1 MRSLRSAKFWLL
13 SVLIASATTLILE
26 VFSGWRAAAFFAAV
40 CASAFLAV
48 QWRLIFALL
57 RIDRVSLAHVE
68 NSYVRIPKRWEVVTT
83 NVLTVL
89 FLVLSV
95 QFVAIVY
102 AMSFSLSSSTSATDD
117 TRRVILGD
125 FDGDGDL
132 DYVEANAGALGVH
145 VNSGNGSFAEPGAYG
160 AFSSPGGMAAGDI
173 DGDGDLDIVLAQN
186 NDTRLSKYTNNGAG
200 AFTES
205 HITSSL
211 PCTVSDVALADM
223 NYSSYDGDLD
233 IVLLCSDA
241 TMSRAVWVNNGHGVF
256 TQTNSYL
263 PIGDSMAV
271 ADYNDDGMP
280 DVFVLRATGGVYKV
294 MQYSTTGS
302 FIQLSGSSL
311 AGTYGKVTPADLDND
326 GDIDVVLTE
335 PSSSIKPYLNN
346 GAGSFTAG
354 FAFGGAA
361 AVNRV
366 KAVFGDMSNDG
377 HFDAVVV
384 GSDASAVSSGNY
396 YYQNDQAAGFN
407 VSGSP
412 TETTECSNDIAI
424 GDIDGDGD
432 LDYVAGNAGCSSG
445 GAVNRHYKS
454 DQAATSANTAPS
466 APSSLSA
473 TLSAAYNTIT
483 DVQTTGEVAEFTSV
497 ALGADGFPVIA
508 HYELTSG
515 DLHFVKCGNKDCS
528 SGNTLTNVDNTGDV
542 GKWNSVAVPSD
553 GLPFIAYYDTAN
565 ADLKALK
572 CGNAACTSGNTIT
585 TVDSAGDTGWYPSV
599 AIASNGYPVI
609 SFFDDTT
616 LLHKLLVCGNAACS
630 SGNVLN
636 TVTQESGQPGYQSSI
651 GIPSDGLP
659 IIAYFNVLPAAFQIV
674 KCGNTSCT
682 SGNTV
687 TTLDSAISNV
697 YSPSLKIGSDGYAV
711 MSYYDVSNADLKV
724 LHCTN
729 ATCSTNSYATV
740 DSSGDVGSWHGLA
753 VGADGYPIIG
763 YYDATNQYPKIA
775 KCSDVACSSGYTI
788 TTVDTPLTT
797 GKHVSIV
804 MPSDGRAFLAYQ
816 YGSSSDLRTL
826 KCGRTNCADAG
837 SDGSVIMRLS
847 WGSGSDTQTPTR
859 MIQYR
864 LKVGTGSN
872 ANNIVSGAAASP
884 NYTLRGFLAANQSR
898 KLLLKNLTCD
908 SGKTYYWSVASVDA
922 GFLSTW
928 SSQNTFILND
938 SCVVGAVTT
947 TAAAT
952 GGGTKFITPVKND
965 GGGGGDIFHL
975 TVQALNDVNANGKRE
990 SREQNLKL
998 SGLTVTASGV
1008 TIDGSRISKTA
1019 TLAFDGRAT
1028 FDLPTSGPSGYTVF
1042 FDTGSLVLEEYVPT
1056 GPSVMTGIV
1065 LRASGMP
1072 ALPHAIVKDA
1082 ALSYTL
1088 TLPFRH
1094 MDLLGYAPCMSIVPS
1109 STDEEPGSDAEIF
1122 LQRLRDPFGLS
1133 PVRGTAQSGA
1143 LMTRGNFFTLL
1154 LRTQCIS
1161 VMPNLAAAD
1170 SSLRAGAKSL
1180 GFSLPLIDVPLQAHT
1195 LSAITAYSLIGAG
1208 IDIVRSTPIGAAA
1221 DVDFPITRAEA
1232 MRAVASAL
1240 GIPRTVLTDTGAVL
1254 PEGVEIT
1261 DPEASD
1267 VVALSRLGI
1276 LPQSFIRIPGLHQGI
1291 TKSEAA
1297 LLLARA
1303 AFHNGKISLLPDIPD
1318 LKALKSAARIPT
1330 FMEGLPE
1337 LSLGECLER
1346 HDERSTAVT
1355 FSDLLPGDPLQVDLS
1370 KILTFGVKNAAEKTL
1385 WLIPATRRPTEFGVS
1400 KGQTKLLPNEPV
1412 TMLETVRNLLVLTC
1426 LPPDTRMQAILGLA
1440 TKEVIQGSAET
1451 RVARDRLSDLPRD
1464 DSFASRILYRAQDH
1478 LKEFDLSLFA
1488 YAGTLLHED
1497 VRSPASGLSL
1507 KEAGDMLASSLL
1519 LMYVRQG
1526 TMTPQEAEGRETEIS
1541 AAISRDLLGK
1551 DVNWR
1556 DEGLLAST
1564 PFTRKMLLQFLVTVT
1579 QDRRAAESL
1588 EAVFS
1593 QVPIGELWWERLK

>member
-1 MRSLRSAKFWLL
+1 MAL
-13 SVLIASATTLILE
+13 VLE
-26 VFSGWRAAAFFAAV
+26 VFSGWRAAALWAAV
-40 CASAFLAV
+40 CASAFLMV
-48 QWRLIFALL
+48 QWRSIFALL
-57 RIDRVSLAHVE
+57 RVERVSLAHVE
-68 NSYVRIPKRWEVVTT
+68 RSYARIPKHWEVVTT

-102 AMSFSLSSSTSATDD
+102 AMSFSLNSSTSATDD

-132 DYVEANAGALGVH
+132 DYVEANAGALGMH
-145 VNSGNGSFAEPGAYG
+145 VNAGNGTFAEPGAYG

-241 TMSRAVWVNNGHGVF
+241 TMSKAVWVNNGHGVF

-263 PIGDSMAV
+263 PIGDSMAI

-302 FIQLSGSSL
+302 FIQISGSSL
-311 AGTYGKVTPADLDND
+311 AGTFGKVSPADLDND

-354 FAFGGAA
+354 FSFGGAA
-361 AVNRV
+361 AVNRM
-366 KAVFGDMSNDG
+366 KAIFGDMNNDG
-377 HFDAVVV
+377 HFDAIVV
-384 GSDASAVSSGNY
+384 GYDASAASSGNY
-396 YYQNDQAAGFN
+396 YYQNDAAAGFN
-407 VSGSP
+407 AFGSP
-412 TETTECSNDIAI
+412 TETNECTNDIAI
-424 GDIDGDGD
+424 GDIDNDGD

-445 GAVNRHYKS
+445 GAVNRHYKN

-473 TLSAAYNTIT
+473 TVSSAFNTIT
-483 DVQTTGEVAEFTSV
+483 DVETTGDVAEFTSV
-497 ALGADGFPVIA
+497 AIGSDDLPAIA
-508 HYELTSG
+508 HYDVTNG
-515 DLHFVKCGNKDCS
+515 DLRFAKCGNKACS
-528 SGNTLTNVDNTGDV
+528 SGNSFQALDVTGDV
-542 GKWNSVAVPSD
+542 GKYLSIAVPSD
-553 GLPFIAYYDTAN
+553 LLPVIAYYDNTN
-565 ADLKALK
+565 KDLKVIK
-572 CGNAACTSGNTIT
+572 CSNASCSSTNTIT
-585 TVDSAGDTGWYPSV
+585 TIDSAGDVGWYPSI
-599 AIASNGYPVI
+599 AIGANGFPTI
-609 SFFDDTT
+609 SYFDDTN
-616 LLHKLLVCGNAACS
+616 LNHKVAVCGNAACS
-630 SGNVLN
+630 SGNSVN
-636 TVTQESGQPGYQSSI
+636 TVTQQSGQPGYQSSI

-659 IIAYFNVLPAAFQIV
+659 IIAYFNVLPTAFEIV

-687 TTLDSAISNV
+687 TSLDAGATNV
-697 YSPSLKIGSDGYAV
+697 YSPSLKIGADGLAV
-711 MSYYDVSNADLKV
+711 MSYFHVANSDIKV
-724 LHCTN
+724 LKCTN
-729 ATCSTNSYATV
+729 ATCTTNSIATI
-740 DSSGDVGSWHGLA
+740 DSTGDVGQWHGLA
-753 VGADGYPIIG
+753 IGNDGYPIIA
-763 YYDATNQYPKIA
+763 YYDETNQLPKIA
-775 KCSDVACSSGYTI
+775 KCSDVACASGYTI

-859 MIQYR
+859 MLQYR

-884 NYTLRGFLAANQSR
+884 YYTARGILAANQSR

-908 SGKTYYWSVASVDA
+908 STKTYYWSVASVDA
-922 GFLSTW
+922 GYMSTW

-938 SCVVGAVTT
+938 SCSVGAVTT
-947 TAAAT
+947 TTPTT
-952 GGGTKFITPVKND
+952 GGTRTIAAPKAG
-965 GGGGGDIFHL
+965 GGGGGDVFHL
-975 TVQALNDVNANGKRE
+975 TISALNDVNANGKRD
-990 SREQNLKL
+990 SREQDLKL
-998 SGLTVTASGV
+998 SGLVVTASGV
-1008 TIDGSRISKTA
+1008 TVDGARISKTA
-1019 TLAFDGRAT
+1019 MLAFDGRAT
-1028 FDLPTSGPSGYTVF
+1028 LDLPTSGPNGYVIS
-1042 FDTGSLVLEEYVPT
+1042 FDTGSSVLEHYLST

-1065 LRASGMP
+1065 LRASGTS
-1072 ALPHAIVKDA
+1072 AQIENFSKVGVFG
-1082 ALSYTL
+1082 YTL
-1088 TLPFRH
+1088 ALPFRRV
-1094 MDLLGYAPCMSIVPS
+1094 DLFGYAPCMSIVPFS
-1109 STDEEPGSDAEIF
+1109 QDETPGTDAEIF

-1133 PVRGTAQSGA
+1133 AVRNTAQSGA
-1143 LMTRGNFFTLL
+1143 LMTRGTFFTLL
-1154 LRTQCIS
+1154 LRTQCIALGANTVS
-1161 VMPNLAAAD
+1161 MD
-1170 SSLRAGAKSL
+1170 TSLRAGAKTL
-1180 GFSLPLIDVPLQAHT
+1180 DISLPLIDVPLQAHT
-1195 LSAITAYSLIGAG
+1195 LPALTAYSLIAAG
-1208 IDIVRSTPIGAAA
+1208 IDVVRTTSIGAAA

-1232 MRAVASAL
+1232 MRAVASVL
-1240 GIPRTVLTDTGAVL
+1240 HIPRRVLSDTGAVL
-1254 PEGVEIT
+1254 PEGVDIT

-1267 VVALSRLGI
+1267 VIALSTLGI
-1276 LPQSFIRIPGLHQGI
+1276 LPQSFIKIPGLHQGI

-1303 AFHNGKISLLPDIPD
+1303 AFHNGKVSLLPDIPD
-1318 LKALKSAARIPT
+1318 LKALKSAAKVPT
-1330 FMEGLPE
+1330 FMDGLPE
-1337 LSLGECLER
+1337 LNLGECLEAY
-1346 HDERSTAVT
+1346 DERSTAVT

-1370 KILTFGVKNAAEKTL
+1370 KVLTLGVKNAAEKTL
-1385 WLIPATRRPTEFGVS
+1385 WLIPATRRPTEFGVT
-1400 KGQTKLLPNEPV
+1400 KGQTRFLPNEPV

-1426 LPPDTRMQAILGLA
+1426 LPPDTRMQAMLGLA

-1519 LMYVRQG
+1519 LIYVRQG

-1551 DVNWR
+1551 DLDWR
-1556 DEGLLAST
+1556 DEGLLAAT

-1579 QDRRAAESL
+1579 QDRRSAVSL
-1588 EAVFS
+1588 ESVFS

>member
-1 MRSLRSAKFWLL
+1 M
-13 SVLIASATTLILE
+13 LIASIATLTLE
-26 VFSGWRAAAFFAAV
+26 VLSGWRAA
-40 CASAFLAV
+40 CIFLTILALV
-48 QWRLIFALL
+48 ALSLQWSSILGFL
-57 RIDRVSLAHVE
+57 RVERVSLAYVE
-68 NSYVRIPKRWEVVTT
+68 KKYTRIPRHWELAAT
-83 NVLTVL
+83 NVFTVL

-95 QFVAIVY
+95 QFVATVY
-102 AMSFSLSSSTSATDD
+102 AMAFTLSSSTSATDD

-145 VNSGNGSFAEPGAYG
+145 VNSGNGTFAEPGAYG

-233 IVLLCSDA
+233 IVLLCSNA

-263 PIGDSMAV
+263 PIGDSMAI

-346 GAGSFTAG
+346 GAGSFSAG
-354 FAFGGAA
+354 SSFGGAA

-366 KAVFGDMSNDG
+366 KAILGDMNNDG

-384 GSDASAVSSGNY
+384 GSDISAVSSGNY

-412 TETTECSNDIAI
+412 TETSECSNDIAI

-432 LDYVAGNAGCSSG
+432 LDYVAGNAGCASG
-445 GAVNRHYKS
+445 GAVNRHYKN

-473 TLSAAYNTIT
+473 TLSAAYNKIT
-483 DVQTTGEVAEFTSV
+483 DVQTTGEVAEFTST
-497 ALGADGFPVIA
+497 ALGSDGFPVIA

-515 DLHFVKCGNKDCS
+515 DLHFVKCGDKSCS
-528 SGNTLTNVDNTGDV
+528 SGNTLTNVDSTGDV
-542 GKWNSVAVPSD
+542 GKWNSVVVPSD

-572 CGNAACTSGNTIT
+572 CGNAACSSGNTIT

-599 AIASNGYPVI
+599 AIASSGYPVI
-609 SFFDDTT
+609 SFFDDTP

-636 TVTQESGQPGYQSSI
+636 TVAGQSGQPGYQSSMA
-651 GIPSDGLP
+651 IPSDGLP

-687 TTLDSAISNV
+687 TTLDSGVTSV
-697 YSPSLKIGSDGYAV
+697 YSPSLKIGSDGFAV
-711 MSYYDVSNADLKV
+711 MSYYDASNADLKV

-729 ATCSTNSYATV
+729 ATCSSNTYATV
-740 DSSGDVGSWHGLA
+740 DSTGDVGSWHGLA
-753 VGADGYPIIG
+753 IGSDGYPIIG

-859 MIQYR
+859 MLQYR
-864 LKVGTGSN
+864 LKVGTGSGL
-872 ANNIVSGAAASP
+872 NNIVSGAAASP
-884 NYTLRGFLAANQSR
+884 YYTSRGFLAANQSR
-898 KLLLKNLTCD
+898 RLLLKNLTCD

-922 GFLSTW
+922 GFQSTW

-938 SCVVGAVTT
+938 SCAVGAVTT

-952 GGGTKFITPVKND
+952 GGGTKFITPVKNV
-965 GGGGGDIFHL
+965 GGGGGDVFHL
-975 TVQALNDVNANGKRE
+975 TVQTLNDVNANGKRD
-990 SREQNLKL
+990 SREQDLKL
-998 SGLTVTASGV
+998 GGLVVTVSGA
-1008 TIDGSRISKTA
+1008 TIDGARLSKTA
-1019 TLAFDGRAT
+1019 KLAFDGRAT
-1028 FDLPTSGPSGYTVF
+1028 FDLPTSGPGGYTIS
-1042 FDTGSLVLEEYVPT
+1042 FDTGSSVLENYLST

-1065 LRASGMP
+1065 LRASGMS
-1072 ALPHAIVKDA
+1072 AQIENFSKVGVFG
-1082 ALSYTL
+1082 YTL
-1088 TLPFRH
+1088 ALPFRRV
-1094 MDLLGYAPCMSIVPS
+1094 DLLGYAPCMSIAPS
-1109 STDEEPGSDAEIF
+1109 TPEEDPGTDAEIF
-1122 LQRLRDPFGLS
+1122 LQRLRDPFGLAA
-1133 PVRGTAQSGA
+1133 VRNTAQSGA
-1143 LMTRGNFFTLL
+1143 LMTRGTFFTLL
-1154 LRTQCIS
+1154 LRTQCITLGTS
-1161 VMPNLAAAD
+1161 TLSMDA
-1170 SSLRAGAKSL
+1170 SLRAGAKTL
-1180 GFSLPLIDVPLQAHT
+1180 GFSLPLIDVPLGART
-1195 LSAITAYSLIGAG
+1195 LPALTAYSLIAAG
-1208 IDIVRSTPIGAAA
+1208 IDIVRTTSIGAAA

-1240 GIPRTVLTDTGAVL
+1240 HIPRTVLTDTGTVL
-1254 PEGVEIT
+1254 PEGVDIT

-1267 VVALSRLGI
+1267 VVALSKLGI

-1303 AFHNGKISLLPDIPD
+1303 AFHNGKVSLLPDIPD
-1318 LKALKSAARIPT
+1318 LKALKSAANVPT
-1330 FMEGLPE
+1330 FMDGLPE
-1337 LSLGECLER
+1337 LKLGECLET

-1370 KILTFGVKNAAEKTL
+1370 KMLTFGVKNAAEKTL
-1385 WLIPATRRPTEFGVS
+1385 WLIPATRRPTEFGVT
-1400 KGQTKLLPNEPV
+1400 KGQTKFLPNEPV

-1426 LPPDTRMQAILGLA
+1426 LPPDTRMQAMLGLA

-1464 DSFASRILYRAQDH
+1464 DSLASRILYRAQDH

-1507 KEAGDMLASSLL
+1507 REAGDMLASSLL

-1551 DVNWR
+1551 DLDWR

-1579 QDRRAAESL
+1579 QDRRTAVSL
-1588 EAVFS
+1588 ESMFS